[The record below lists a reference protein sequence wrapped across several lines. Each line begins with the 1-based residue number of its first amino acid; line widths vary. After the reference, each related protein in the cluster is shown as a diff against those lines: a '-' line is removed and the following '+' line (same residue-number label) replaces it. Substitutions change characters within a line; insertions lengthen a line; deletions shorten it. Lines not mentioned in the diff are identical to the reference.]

1 MYQYHWIIFQS
12 NESLKIKKR
21 VCFLIY
27 FCAPRISQD
36 ETLHNVQLYRHY
48 RISSYLLG
56 DFSNQTPQTLG
67 ILLSSSE
74 PTHVSICWKL
84 KEKVSKIHR
93 FFTKFFH
100 EINPFTDGFRKNFLT
115 LSPNVTVTQC
125 TTRDIV
131 LLRIF
136 SVTFNIKL
144 LWVWHITNSFELFR
158 ALRSFD
164 IQKYPFDI
172 QCNGLW
178 ASCYDLWTKKE
189 TFEKNEWSTNWMFY
203 HGGNEFICVSI
214 NFRVFHEN
222 SSEKETVLGRLLMF
236 ITSSSESSWSERT
249 CAPNFN
255 LEKNITL

>member
-1 MYQYHWIIFQS
+1 MLTGNFLYQYHWIIFQS

-93 FFTKFFH
+93 FLTKFFH
-100 EINPFTDGFRKNFLT
+100 EINPFTDGFRKNLLT
-115 LSPNVTVTQC
+115 LSPNVTVTQY
-125 TTRDIV
+125 TTRDI
-131 LLRIF
+131 
-136 SVTFNIKL
+136 
-144 LWVWHITNSFELFR
+144 HSFAAYLCSDF
-158 ALRSFD
+158 
-164 IQKYPFDI
+164 
-172 QCNGLW
+172 
-178 ASCYDLWTKKE
+178 
-189 TFEKNEWSTNWMFY
+189 
-203 HGGNEFICVSI
+203 
-214 NFRVFHEN
+214 
-222 SSEKETVLGRLLMF
+222 
-236 ITSSSESSWSERT
+236 
-249 CAPNFN
+249 
-255 LEKNITL
+255 